1 MTSRAGAGRHEA
13 WYARALLDEGH
24 DAVDHQCRNHV
35 QNGDAQINLDGARG
49 FLTRLQCDELQG
61 YLYARPMP
69 ERDLRVWVLRQDMA
83 VMGVVPEGP
92 SRPAAEVKQAAKG
105 AGRPIT
111 AWSELDY
118 APLLRQVGR

>member
-1 MTSRAGAGRHEA
+1 VETPEQAA
-13 WYARALLDEGH
+13 
-24 DAVDHQCRNHV
+24 
-35 QNGDAQINLDGARG
+35 I
-49 FLTRLQCDELQG
+49 LTRLQCDELQG

-69 ERDLRVWVLRQDMA
+69 ERDLLVWVLRQDMA

-92 SRPAAEVKQAAKG
+92 SRPAAEGKQAAKG